1 VSIRFQFMSKVVYS
15 TKSQQELQNILSEK
29 ELELGKLVFVKSD
42 TSQKANTASLKTLR
56 KDIARIKTLLNQSSK

>member
-1 VSIRFQFMSKVVYS
+1 MSKVVYS

-42 TSQKANTASLKTLR
+42 PSQKANSASLKTLR

>member
-1 VSIRFQFMSKVVYS
+1 MSKIVYS

-29 ELELGKLVFVKSD
+29 ELELGKLFFVKSD
-42 TSQKANTASLKTLR
+42 PSQKANSASLKTLR

>member
-1 VSIRFQFMSKVVYS
+1 MSKVVYS
-15 TKSQQELQNILSEK
+15 IKSQQELKNILSEK

-42 TSQKANTASLKTLR
+42 PSQKANSASLKTLR